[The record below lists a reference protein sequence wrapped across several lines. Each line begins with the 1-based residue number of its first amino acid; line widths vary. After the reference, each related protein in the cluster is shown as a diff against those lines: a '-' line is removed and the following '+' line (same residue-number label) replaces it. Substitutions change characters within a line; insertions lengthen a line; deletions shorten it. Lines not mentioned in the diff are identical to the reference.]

1 MGNTNKQQLKLAV
14 DKKIDHIENI
24 AHFNN
29 YVEELNNIIQANPS
43 FLKANLNIESLSI
56 DVAVPETNFINRLIP
71 SLILKNSTVIVQY
84 TLI

>member
-1 MGNTNKQQLKLAV
+1 MGNTNKQQLKLTV
-14 DKKIDHIENI
+14 DKKINHIENI

-71 SLILKNSTVIVQY
+71 SLVLKNSTVIVQY

>member
-1 MGNTNKQQLKLAV
+1 MGNTNKQQLKLSV
-14 DKKIDHIENI
+14 DKKINHIENI
-24 AHFNN
+24 AYFNN

>member
-1 MGNTNKQQLKLAV
+1 MGNTNKQQLKLTV
-14 DKKIDHIENI
+14 DKKINHIENI